1 MHRLPLTAAGE
12 CRRRSEDRAKR
23 AASGSDYL
31 LTGLIRCP
39 SCGSAM
45 LGTRAHGK
53 TRVYRYYSCYRRT
66 RYDTSTCGAQR
77 IDADAIE
84 DAVTGALASFYRGQ
98 HALIADAIA
107 AAQASH
113 AAANEGRR
121 AELAA
126 TEHELARTGAAL
138 DRYLA
143 AFESG
148 ALDPEDLAGR
158 LAQLKARSH
167 QLRARR
173 DELARE
179 LTDVP
184 APPPPGTLR
193 QVADHIDEIVGAG
206 TYTQR
211 KALIKALVANVKI
224 TGPGRVVPVFR
235 IPQATAAEHTD
246 SSCEVSGVR
255 AMTNL
260 VGRTHHD
267 ANHDLVV
274 AGAFPVPPCGSR
286 ARKTRQGESAA
297 RPTR

>member
-1 MHRLPLTAAGE
+1 MEPAVFEEAQRILAARGE
-12 CRRRSEDRAKR
+12 DHAKR

-84 DAVTGALASFYRGQ
+84 DAVTGALASFYRDQ

-113 AAANEGRR
+113 AAADEGRR

-126 TEHELARTGAAL
+126 TEHELARTGAAI

-143 AFESG
+143 AFENG

-173 DELARE
+173 DELASE

-184 APPPPGTLR
+184 AAPPPATLR
-193 QVADHIDEIVGAG
+193 QVADHVDEIIGAG
-206 TYTQR
+206 THTQR
-211 KALIKALVANVKI
+211 KALIETLVAQVKI
-224 TGPGRVVPVFR
+224 TRSDRIVPVFR
-235 IPQATAAEHTD
+235 IPQATEHVGM
-246 SSCEVSGVR
+246 SEVSRVR

-274 AGAFPVPPCGSR
+274 AGDLLPIRLRWSGT
-286 ARKTRQGESAA
+286 RKAGQ
-297 RPTR
+297 

>member
-1 MHRLPLTAAGE
+1 MLRVLSNRVYLGELSFRGITMSGCHPPVMEGNTFDEAQRILAA
-12 CRRRSEDRAKR
+12 RREDHAKR

-39 SCGSAM
+39 ACGSAI

-66 RYDTSTCGAQR
+66 RYDTSACGAQR
-77 IDADAIE
+77 IDADASE
-84 DAVTGALASFYRGQ
+84 DAVTSALASFYRGQ

-113 AAANEGRR
+113 AAAGEGRR

-143 AFESG
+143 AFENG
-148 ALDPEDLAGR
+148 ALDPEDLAAQ

-173 DELARE
+173 DELTIE

-184 APPPPGTLR
+184 GAAASRRAPPGCRPRRRDHRRGHSHPAQGALR
-193 QVADHIDEIVGAG
+193 GAG
-206 TYTQR
+206 R
-211 KALIKALVANVKI
+211 
-224 TGPGRVVPVFR
+224 
-235 IPQATAAEHTD
+235 
-246 SSCEVSGVR
+246 
-255 AMTNL
+255 
-260 VGRTHHD
+260 
-267 ANHDLVV
+267 
-274 AGAFPVPPCGSR
+274 
-286 ARKTRQGESAA
+286 
-297 RPTR
+297 